1 MVDHGR
7 VIAMIGI
14 CGYGPDWRTQ
24 PGRLGFGVGTDG
36 YGPMVAT
43 YLAPLV
49 KSTTCRRILVHN
61 PFPNGG
67 EQEIPFDGP
76 IRLAKSQPI
85 IYDSFEPAF
94 RSLRAAA
101 LAPVEVIQYHGCAT
115 HIKPIKHP
123 IDLQD
128 AIKTIAGV
136 FELARVCGHSV
147 AIDMASAMTYEH
159 PLSLLMPVINI
170 MLSGSWRLYMEQRPR
185 HDQMHMWDIPTM
197 TMYSELLRQQDRG
210 GEGTLRPFDTSVENV
225 LVLDVA
231 PPDRDPMEGWD
242 PWILDQVEALQADGF
257 TVAVPIHSMVRR
269 NRWDLLRHLFGDPA

>member
-1 MVDHGR
+1 MNYAR

-24 PGRLGFGVGTDG
+24 PGRLGFGVGTNG
-36 YGPMVAT
+36 YGPMVET
-43 YLAPLV
+43 YLAPVV
-49 KSTTCRRILVHN
+49 KSTGCRRILLHN

-67 EQEIPFDGP
+67 EKEIPFDGP
-76 IRLAKSQPI
+76 IRLRDEMPAVHET
-85 IYDSFEPAF
+85 FEPAF
-94 RSLRAAA
+94 TA
-101 LAPVEVIQYHGCAT
+101 LKNSVKDSVEVIQYHGCAT
-115 HIKPIKHP
+115 QLKPLHSAS
-123 IDLQD
+123 DLVD
-128 AIKTIAGV
+128 ALDVLAGV
-136 FELARVCGHSV
+136 FELAIACGHSV
-147 AIDMASAMTYEH
+147 AVDMASAMDYDH
-159 PLSLLMPVINI
+159 PLALLMPAA
-170 MLSGSWRLYMEQRPR
+170 SRLPGVNSRFYMEQRPR
-185 HDQMHMWDIPTM
+185 HNQPYMLGIPTM

-269 NRWDLLRHLFGDPA
+269 NRWDLLRHLFGDPS